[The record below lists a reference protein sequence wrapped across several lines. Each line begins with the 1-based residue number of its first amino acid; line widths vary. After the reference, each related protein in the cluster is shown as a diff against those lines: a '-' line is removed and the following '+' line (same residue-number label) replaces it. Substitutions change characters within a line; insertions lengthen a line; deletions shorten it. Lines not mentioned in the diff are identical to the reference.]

1 MSNNN
6 GQSNNGFPQRGNTGA
21 GSMAFAADGESTAV
35 LRPISLDSFAA
46 PMSADEIR
54 SIERAPRRRLVWPW
68 VLAAIIA
75 MLAAVAGGAYW
86 FFQSHALPG
95 VTLWGNSVVG
105 KSQSQIA
112 DDIDAAVAKS
122 SVTVSYNGNTAKI
135 TLKDLGLS
143 VDSQAIANEVLSAKR
158 DDAWWQRYAFWIT
171 KDVSTEPANPAAADS
186 SELNSRLSIS
196 EVKPVDAQVTLNA
209 DKNGFE
215 TVAGQQGQGADPE
228 PVAKAA
234 VALVETLGANES
246 KTMNVELKSTDP
258 AVTDKIAEQA
268 KATLDKLVKNP
279 VTLKIGDHTIATL
292 DANALAAAST
302 VNANENA
309 KLATGETR
317 DGYVVFSADKL
328 QQYYE
333 NSIKPTFN
341 TKREDREVIVNN
353 NDEEIKVL
361 KEGHDG
367 ISITDGADAN
377 IGTDGATLLANG
389 GGSLDVQGSIDA
401 MKTKTTKRHV
411 VVDLSDN
418 KVYAYENGKLI
429 RTMSM
434 SAGQGN
440 DRKTGECTGQDLCT
454 PTGDFTIWLKY
465 ESQDMS
471 GNLTLSDGSTESWDV
486 KGVGY
491 VNYFS
496 HTGCAIHRIA
506 TKTAMNDAQ
515 VAALGNTS
523 HGCVGIGWDQAE
535 WFYNWAV
542 YGTSVHVQV

>member
-1 MSNNN
+1 
-6 GQSNNGFPQRGNTGA
+6 
-21 GSMAFAADGESTAV
+21 MAFSADGESTAV
-35 LRPISLDSFAA
+35 LKPVSLDSFAV
-46 PMSADEIR
+46 PMSADEIK
-54 SIERAPRRRLVWPW
+54 SIERAPKRHLVWPW
-68 VLAAIIA
+68 VLAAVIA
-75 MLAAVAGGAYW
+75 MLAAFAGGAYW

-105 KSQSQIA
+105 KSQSQIV
-112 DDIDAAVAKS
+112 DEIDSAVAKS

-143 VDSQAIANEVLSAKR
+143 VDSQTIANEVLSAKR
-158 DDAWWQRYAFWIT
+158 DAAWWQRYAFWIT
-171 KDVSTEPANPAAADS
+171 SDVATEPANPAAADS
-186 SELNSRLSIS
+186 TELNSRLSIS

-209 DKNGFE
+209 DKTGFE

-258 AVTDKIAEQA
+258 VVTDKIAEQA
-268 KATLDKLVKNP
+268 KATLDKLTKNP
-279 VTLKIGDHTIATL
+279 VTLKIGDRTIATV
-292 DANALAAAST
+292 DASALAASST
-302 VNANENA
+302 INANENA
-309 KLATGETR
+309 KLAAGETR
-317 DGYVVFSADKL
+317 NGYVVFSADKL

-333 NSIKPTFN
+333 QSIKPTFS

-367 ISITDGADAN
+367 ISITEGADAN
-377 IGTDGATLLANG
+377 IGTDGATLLAKG

-401 MKTKTTKRHV
+401 MQTKKTKRHV
-411 VVDLSDN
+411 VVDLSDH

-440 DRKTGECTGQDLCT
+440 DYKTGACGGDLCT

-465 ESQDMS
+465 ESQNMS
-471 GNLTLSDGSTESWDV
+471 GNLTLSDGTQESWDV
-486 KGVGY
+486 KDVGF

-496 HTGCAIHRIA
+496 HSGCAIHRIA
-506 TKTAMNDAQ
+506 TQTAFNDSDI
-515 VAALGNTS
+515 AAMGKNTS

-535 WFYNWAV
+535 WFFSWAV
-542 YGTSVHVQV
+542 YGTSVHVQA